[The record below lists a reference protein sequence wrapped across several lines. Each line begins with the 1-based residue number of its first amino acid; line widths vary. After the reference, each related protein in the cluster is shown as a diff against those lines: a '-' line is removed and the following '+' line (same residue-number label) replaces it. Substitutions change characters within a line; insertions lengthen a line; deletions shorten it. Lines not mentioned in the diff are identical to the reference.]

1 MHTLW
6 NKDGIKA
13 KGLKMRIF
21 TTTAPNSLKGDESKD
36 ADL

>member
-13 KGLKMRIF
+13 KCLKKGIF
-21 TTTAPNSLKGDESKD
+21 TTIVPNSLKGDESKD
-36 ADL
+36 ENL